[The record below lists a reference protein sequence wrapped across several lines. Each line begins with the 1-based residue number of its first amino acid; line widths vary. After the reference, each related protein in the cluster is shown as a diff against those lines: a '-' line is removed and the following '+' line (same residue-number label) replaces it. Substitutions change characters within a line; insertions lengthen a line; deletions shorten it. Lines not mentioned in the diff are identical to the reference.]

1 MNTIKIWL
9 RDYHSF
15 FKRNHYCMIF
25 IFEIVNKKPLRL
37 FNFEFK
43 NKLKMKTLIS
53 LVAVLAFG
61 MICSCQQ
68 VDSGND
74 IPKNIVMDEKSS
86 QLISADND
94 FGLELFQQIRDE
106 STEENI
112 MISPLS
118 ISVAFAMAYNGADGN
133 TKTEM
138 EKAMKLNGLTPEQIN
153 NSYKMLIN
161 ALQSLDKDV
170 VFELANAIY
179 YANEFQVKTDFLNIN
194 KNIYNAEVEKLDFA
208 SSGAVETINNWV
220 AEKTHDKI
228 TKIIEKLNP
237 LDRMVLLNA
246 VYFNGIWKNKFTE
259 KGTHNLPF
267 TKTDG
272 NTIEVAMMNKEES
285 LDYATNSLFSAIKM
299 PYGEGQYNM
308 IVMLPVSENNS
319 QDIINSLST
328 ENWNKWK
335 SDFKTTD
342 HVVITMPRF
351 KFEFKTGLEKV
362 LTKMGMEKAFQPGI
376 ADFSKISDE
385 DLYISSALHKS
396 YIDVNENGTEAAA
409 VTSITFSTTSAGN
422 EPPKTYFTVNKPFV
436 FAITEKDTEAILFIG
451 EVKHPVYK

>member
-1 MNTIKIWL
+1 
-9 RDYHSF
+9 
-15 FKRNHYCMIF
+15 
-25 IFEIVNKKPLRL
+25 
-37 FNFEFK
+37 
-43 NKLKMKTLIS
+43 MKTLIL
-53 LVAVLAFG
+53 LVVVLAFG

-74 IPKNIVMDEKSS
+74 VPKNIEMDEKSS
-86 QLISADND
+86 QLISADNE
-94 FGLELFQQIRDE
+94 FGLEFFQQIRDE

-153 NSYKMLIN
+153 NSYKMLCN

-179 YANEFQVKTDFLNIN
+179 YADGFQVKTDFLNIN

-208 SSGAVETINNWV
+208 APAAVETINNWV
-220 AEKTHDKI
+220 AEKTNDKI

-246 VYFNGIWKNKFTE
+246 VYFNGIWKNKFAE
-259 KGTHNLPF
+259 EGTHNLQF

-272 NTIEVAMMNKEES
+272 TTIEVAMMNKEEK
-285 LDYATNSLFSAIKM
+285 LDYTTNSLFSAIKM

-308 IVMLPVSENNS
+308 IVMLPAIGKNS
-319 QDIINSLST
+319 QDVISSLSS
-328 ENWNKWK
+328 ENWKNWE
-335 SDFKTTD
+335 SAFKVID
-342 HVVITMPRF
+342 NVVVTMPRF
-351 KFEFKTGLEKV
+351 KYEFKTELEKV
-362 LTKMGMEKAFQPGI
+362 LTKMGMVKAFQPVI
-376 ADFSKISDE
+376 ADFSKISAE
-385 DLYISSALHKS
+385 DLYISAALHKS

-409 VTSITFSTTSAGN
+409 VTSITFSNTSAGN

-436 FAITEKDTEAILFIG
+436 FAITEKDTKAILFIG
-451 EVKHPVYK
+451 EVQHPVYD